1 MCKLSLLTVYFRKLD
16 HYQNLRLYAE
26 LLQARVRIERN
37 GVSAKGDSRLV
48 EVIFPMSTEL

>member
-1 MCKLSLLTVYFRKLD
+1 MCKLSLLTVYFGKLD

-48 EVIFPMSTEL
+48 EVIFPMSTE